1 MANRKQRR
9 HPGRPAGMTYADEL
23 ARKKVFKEAAQK
35 AAEET
40 MVKLRSDARA
50 QRMLWLMMLSLN
62 DADQYGKVKYER
74 LTKALEDRTE
84 WYQEMECTTDK
95 DYADEK
101 LRREVER
108 VTKSK
113 ASFLYEDEIR
123 KGKQSLDWTEG
134 CNYDLIRRMSVKEMA
149 RFIPAQILGLGEN
162 AALDLAQ
169 GAWESWLRDHTG
181 GKV

>member
-1 MANRKQRR
+1 MANRQQRR

-23 ARKKVFKEAAQK
+23 ARKKAFKVAAQN
-35 AAEET
+35 AANDT

-62 DADQYGKVKYER
+62 DVDQYGKVKFER
-74 LTKALEDRTE
+74 LTKALEERTE
-84 WYQEMECTTDK
+84 WYQEMERTTDK

-108 VTKSK
+108 VTKSS
-113 ASFLYEDEIR
+113 ASFLYEEEIQ
-123 KGKQSLDWTEG
+123 KGRQALDWTEG
-134 CNYDLIRRMSVKEMA
+134 CNYDLIRRMSVKELA
-149 RFIPAQILGLGEN
+149 RFIPEQILGMGES
-162 AALDLAQ
+162 AALELAQ